1 MTANSHI
8 WPFKFQLVKVEW
20 YYECS
25 SSGTLA
31 AFPVPDAAC
40 CWWLLPWQCRS
51 RTLPPSQGAHW
62 VVTLWESLPEWWG
75 TRWLYVCLAGFRK
88 TELGHSVQTA
98 ERRPRAFQCVIARDP
113 QRNASPPR
121 HCAFTPSVLSFQ
133 QRPRKAQDQ
142 CLWQATDS
150 SLINYLFCFHC
161 MCFYICFPVIAENS
175 VLHLP
180 WWYII
185 PFQNKCK

>member
-31 AFPVPDAAC
+31 TFPVPDAAC

-51 RTLPPSQGAHW
+51 RTLPPSQGAQW

-75 TRWLYVCLAGFRK
+75 TRWLYLCLAGFRK

-113 QRNASPPR
+113 PEECVSATSL
-121 HCAFTPSVLSFQ
+121 CIYTLCSFFSAKTEEGSGSVPLE
-133 QRPRKAQDQ
+133 
-142 CLWQATDS
+142 ATDS

-185 PFQNKCK
+185 PFQNKYK